1 MAFCDLIKSFHLISV
16 KSHNALVKHLKLMQN
31 HEDFELKKLLF
42 NILVSLSKDTTA
54 IPVSFGLEIMVMVF
68 NATFNN
74 ISVIS

>member
-1 MAFCDLIKSFHLISV
+1 M

-54 IPVSFGLEIMVMVF
+54 IPVSIIRGRRV
-68 NATFNN
+68 
-74 ISVIS
+74 VIVW